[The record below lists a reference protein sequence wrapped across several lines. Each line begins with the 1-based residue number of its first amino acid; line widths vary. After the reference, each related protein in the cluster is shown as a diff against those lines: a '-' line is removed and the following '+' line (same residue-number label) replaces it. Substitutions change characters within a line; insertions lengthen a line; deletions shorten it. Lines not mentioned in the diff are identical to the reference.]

1 MQGFPRVRSEKA
13 VFHTH
18 NCGVEPAVHWLMEHS
33 EDTDLDTP
41 LNLAVRYMRLAV
53 WRLLKSS
60 LPLLTVRL
68 QIFTC
73 MQSTSG
79 RQEYGS
85 AETVLGVAAAGQS
98 VMGMPSDMSHVLHP
112 DGRKTPAMFVE
123 VSADCKVSPHHAA
136 CGMHSSLCW
145 SFEHTCCHLQVVL
158 IVVRSLHMS
167 PGKIGAQCAHAAV
180 GLYKVIVTNRAPWLS
195 AWEVGVV
202 ATVSHCDL
210 SLTNCQAITS
220 T

>member
-1 MQGFPRVRSEKA
+1 MFVDQLVDMGFPQVRSEKA

-41 LNLAVRYMRLAV
+41 LNLA
-53 WRLLKSS
+53 
-60 LPLLTVRL
+60 
-68 QIFTC
+68 
-73 MQSTSG
+73 STSG
-79 RQEYGS
+79 RQECSS

-123 VSADCKVSPHHAA
+123 VSADCKV
-136 CGMHSSLCW
+136 
-145 SFEHTCCHLQVVL
+145 VL

-180 GLYKVIVTNRAPWLS
+180 GLYKVMVTNRAPWLS
-195 AWEVGVV
+195 AWESAGEKTVVLAVDTAQELKVLAEQAQAMSLATFTVADAGRTEVAPGSVTVLAIGGVSELV
-202 ATVSHCDL
+202 DQVSGKL
-210 SLTNCQAITS
+210 RTY
-220 T
+220 

>member
-1 MQGFPRVRSEKA
+1 MCMTQGFPQVRSEKA

-53 WRLLKSS
+53 WLLLKSS

-68 QIFTC
+68 QLFTC

-79 RQEYGS
+79 RQEYSS

-123 VSADCKVSPHHAA
+123 VSADCKVSSCHAA
-136 CGMHSSLCW
+136 CIMRSSLCW
-145 SFEHTCCHLQVVL
+145 SMEHTC
-158 IVVRSLHMS
+158 
-167 PGKIGAQCAHAAV
+167 
-180 GLYKVIVTNRAPWLS
+180 
-195 AWEVGVV
+195 
-202 ATVSHCDL
+202 
-210 SLTNCQAITS
+210 
-220 T
+220 

>member
-1 MQGFPRVRSEKA
+1 
-13 VFHTH
+13 
-18 NCGVEPAVHWLMEHS
+18 
-33 EDTDLDTP
+33 
-41 LNLAVRYMRLAV
+41 
-53 WRLLKSS
+53 
-60 LPLLTVRL
+60 
-68 QIFTC
+68 

-79 RQEYGS
+79 QQDYSS

-123 VSADCKVSPHHAA
+123 VSADCKVSPRHAA

-145 SFEHTCCHLQVVL
+145 SFRHTCCHLQVVL
-158 IVVRSLHMS
+158 VVVRSLHMS

-195 AWEVGVV
+195 AWEVGFF
-202 ATVSHCDL
+202 ATISHCDL
-210 SLTNCQAITS
+210 SLTISDRNTNAAMQPQVHEHSGDMMLLQYRALVRRQ
-220 T
+220 